1 MAKSQFLADTL
12 KTFLFSLSQGM
23 GAAAQAPGRRGTNLG
38 MAAALGAPMQLGEME
53 RQRQMQEEDRQQ
65 RIEAAR
71 AATRRGDIEDAV
83 KILNT
88 LKGSVAPEVQVNAPV
103 ATPSPIGTMDGGTF
117 QPPSQGGGT
126 MGVPTPLKPVEIP
139 GYGMAQPQ
147 SAQQMAVQ
155 KANELRQQAQL
166 EQEMAPPPEPRLFNT
181 PGGTVDQNNPSGGFV
196 PGTTPQA
203 EPGVAPELVM
213 AIVQDPARY
222 HDLPPTLQ
230 AAVLP
235 ELTKQNIQIPSKPVD
250 PTVQAIRELT
260 LSSARMQQ
268 ASGGLTPSQ
277 VASEVNTLRNTWTKA
292 IEPTLAR
299 REAIAKIDTGEAALK
314 AGNRNAATQ
323 IIINAFNKLMDETS
337 VVREGEY
344 IRSEQGQAVVARIQG
359 AITRITE
366 GGTNLTDADL
376 RGLATEAK
384 NVASALNAEREKE
397 LGNTRFAIE
406 ESLKAYNIPATRVF
420 GNSEPGKAPAAP
432 AGRIRVR
439 NKATGQTGTISE
451 GAFDPAK
458 YEKL

>member
-23 GAAAQAPGRRGTNLG
+23 AASSGARGRQGTNLG

-71 AATRRGDIEDAV
+71 AATRRGEIDEAV
-83 KILNT
+83 KILNA
-88 LKGSVAPEVQVNAPV
+88 LQGSVAPEVQVNAPV

-166 EQEMAPPPEPRLFNT
+166 EQEMAPPPGYDPFNT
-181 PGGTVDQNNPSGGFV
+181 PGGTINKNNPGGGFL
-196 PGTTPQA
+196 PGTAPTP
-203 EPGVAPELVM
+203 EPGVAPELVE
-213 AIVQDPARY
+213 AIVASPERI
-222 HDLPPTLQ
+222 HDLPPTLV
-230 AAVLP
+230 AALLP
-235 ELTKQNIQIPSKPVD
+235 ELHKRNIEIPPKPVD
-250 PTVQAIRELT
+250 PTLQGIRDLQFQNLKREGMGELT
-260 LSSARMQQ
+260 SRQIGIALQLSSSVKAHPAYVDMLDIQTGMEGVETGLAQDNGFGDITAINSFQRMVDP
-268 ASGGLTPSQ
+268 G
-277 VASEVNTLRNTWTKA
+277 
-292 IEPTLAR
+292 
-299 REAIAKIDTGEAALK
+299 
-314 AGNRNAATQ
+314 AT
-323 IIINAFNKLMDETS
+323 
-337 VVREGEY
+337 VREGDVSLMQSASAFVDRVLSDFPIERL
-344 IRSEQGQAVVARIQG
+344 RSGAKLPDATRKAMLKTAKELYAR
-359 AITRITE
+359 R
-366 GGTNLTDADL
+366 
-376 RGLATEAK
+376 AK
-384 NVASALNAEREKE
+384 NYNDTVGTQFKSLAKASQIPFEFVGRDFST
-397 LGNTRFAIE
+397 G
-406 ESLKAYNIPATRVF
+406 ESTTPDT
-420 GNSEPGKAPAAP
+420 P

-451 GAFDPAK
+451 GAFDAAK